1 MELNIL
7 KKVLVEVLS
16 VDESEIHL
24 ETTFLGDLGAD
35 SLDIYQIILQ
45 LEDASQLHFEAQD
58 VEKIETVGQAL
69 ALIESMEKAV

>member
-1 MELNIL
+1 MELSIL

-35 SLDIYQIILQ
+35 SLDIYQIILK
-45 LEDASQLHFEAQD
+45 LEDALQLHFEAKD